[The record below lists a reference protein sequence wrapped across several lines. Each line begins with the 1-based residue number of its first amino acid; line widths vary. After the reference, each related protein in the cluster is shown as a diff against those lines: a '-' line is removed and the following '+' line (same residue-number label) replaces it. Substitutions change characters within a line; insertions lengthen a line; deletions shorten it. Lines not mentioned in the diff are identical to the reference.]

1 MSLPNQPAPTNEA
14 DFGTLEY
21 YQNELQSDTA
31 WRWLD
36 AARNLADKAVANFE
50 RALTHDYATTLGVN
64 ADETKMDEAMIKDV
78 QTQCEELHAK
88 IIRDCQTQRDS
99 DVNRVRGLNGG
110 YMSAV
115 VGLFKIATLR
125 PKAIDGFLD
134 IATLEGDYSL
144 DSLGHSTLDGA
155 FDKHGF
161 NIDDAAQRQLA
172 IRAIMSE
179 QNATLYHNRVRT

>member
-1 MSLPNQPAPTNEA
+1 MSLPGNPAATNEA

-21 YQNELQSDTA
+21 YQNELQSETS

-50 RALTHDYATTLGVN
+50 RVLAHDYATTLGIN
-64 ADETKMDEAMIKDV
+64 ADDTEMDEAMVKDV
-78 QTQCEELHAK
+78 QAECEDLHAK
-88 IIRDCQTQRDS
+88 IIRDCQTQRNS

-110 YMSAV
+110 YMSPV

-125 PKAIDGFLD
+125 PEAIDGFLD
-134 IATLEGDYSL
+134 TATTEGDYSF
-144 DSLGHSTLDGA
+144 DSLAQSSLDGA

-161 NIDDAAQRQLA
+161 NIDDEAQRHLA

-179 QNATLYHNRVRT
+179 QDTTLYQNRVRT